1 MLLSWTE
8 QIDRLHKIANTN
20 KYDLIEKMLIYDRE
34 LIKEYPHIIECIYGK
49 ALFNCDH
56 KIISLVNLFLRQEE
70 NWIISVNINKE
81 EILKSI
87 YYTSEYTS
95 KNMVPYEE
103 EYYYKQRPWLSI
115 RMFEKSYVEFDE
127 DKILDYYHEYF
138 NMFENIRPKNVHLKK
153 Y

>member
-8 QIDRLHKIANTN
+8 QIDRLHKIANMN
-20 KYDLIEKMLIYDRE
+20 KYDLIEKMLTYDRE

-49 ALFNCDH
+49 ALYNCDH

-70 NWIISVNINKE
+70 
-81 EILKSI
+81 ILKSI
-87 YYTSEYTS
+87 YYTSEYAS

-127 DKILDYYHEYF
+127 DKILEYYHEYF
-138 NMFENIRPKNVHLKK
+138 NMFENIRPKNIHLKK